1 MQLASKMITATS
13 KAYVT
18 RDSILKL
25 LSDDE
30 VARVSTAETAVN
42 LASGDEYI
50 DLERL
55 DKGGKRAAGKADAS
69 SPMGHVLPR
78 KAVREATWAAI
89 VALLDAA
96 HR

>member
-42 LASGDEYI
+42 LAPRVKPTPAARWGTFCRAKRFAKPLGPRLWRSWMRPIGSGSEVSLI
-50 DLERL
+50 L
-55 DKGGKRAAGKADAS
+55 
-69 SPMGHVLPR
+69 R
-78 KAVREATWAAI
+78 KTAR
-89 VALLDAA
+89 
-96 HR
+96 